1 MLLSL
6 APLLAFAKTVFLF
19 CDGQFEKSTA
29 MNGPVQMEQF
39 DGSLYLSLEA
49 DDFAVRQVKLL
60 PFERRRWRPLS

>member
-6 APLLAFAKTVFLF
+6 APLPAFAKTVFLV
-19 CDGQFEKSTA
+19 CDGQFETSTA

-60 PFERRRWRPLS
+60 PLERRRV